1 MGYKQFVAD
10 LKAAKEAKIDDGVT
24 EIRPG
29 ESEGSVSFNYT
40 HQKLVSPLEIQVLD
54 QSNTPHLVPSAIHPR
69 TSTN

>member
-10 LKAAKEAKIDDGVT
+10 LRAAKEADIDAGVT

-40 HQKLVSPLEIQVLD
+40 HQKLVSPLEIHVLD
-54 QSNTPHLVPSAIHPR
+54 QSNTSSLVLSTIHPR
-69 TSTN
+69 THIN